1 MHFCDFLDTTT
12 SSHQTL
18 YLISDI
24 ISTTDIIITSVKPT
38 SRRFNSKLMLYK
50 LCYID

>member
-1 MHFCDFLDTTT
+1 MRFCDLLGTT
-12 SSHQTL
+12 SSYQTL

-24 ISTTDIIITSVKPT
+24 ITTTDVIVTSVEPSSGT
-38 SRRFNSKLMLYK
+38 SNSKLILYK